1 MVRLSLRLPGRPP
14 PARIYAAAQLPVSR
28 RPKKVFVAEVK
39 PAARL
44 IRIAKHESGEAKNRW
59 GRAMSYV
66 EGRKNIA
73 IIGAGVSGLSCA
85 WLLSQR
91 HKVTLFEAAS
101 RLGGHIHTVDAL
113 VDGRKIAVDTGF
125 IVYNEATYPN
135 LTALFAHIGAP
146 TAPADMTFSVSLD
159 QGGYEYA
166 GSDLRGLLAQP
177 GNVFKPRFWAMLG
190 DLLRFYRHAPRDLPT
205 VGGVTLSAYLDAHHY
220 TEAFRRDHLYPM
232 AAAIWSTPVQKV
244 GDQPAAGFVRFC
256 ENHGLL
262 RLTNRPVWRSCLGGS
277 RTYVEKLIEPFRKN
291 IRLSTPVVAVI
302 RDAVGVEVVETGG
315 EKSRFDHVVLA
326 THADQALALLA
337 DPSDNERRIL
347 GAFRYARNEAVLH
360 RDASLMPR
368 RRAAWA
374 AWNYLADG
382 DDATGPS
389 VTYWMN
395 RLQQLKDAP
404 PLFVTLNPR
413 RQLRPDTV
421 IRRDFYEH
429 PMSDL
434 DGHAAQARLWTL
446 QGGRRTWFCGA
457 HFGAGFHEDGLQAG
471 LAVAEQL
478 GGLRRPWRV
487 ADESGRIFLRP
498 SAASFGAGAQAS

>member
-1 MVRLSLRLPGRPP
+1 
-14 PARIYAAAQLPVSR
+14 
-28 RPKKVFVAEVK
+28 
-39 PAARL
+39 
-44 IRIAKHESGEAKNRW
+44 
-59 GRAMSYV
+59 MSYV

-73 IIGAGVSGLSCA
+73 VIGSGVSGLSCA

-91 HKVTLFEAAS
+91 HKITLFEAAP

-159 QGGYEYA
+159 RGDYEYA

-177 GNVFKPRFWAMLG
+177 GNVLKPRFWAMLG
-190 DLLRFYRHAPRDLPT
+190 DLLRFYRRAPRDLPFM
-205 VGGVTLSAYLDAHHY
+205 GAQTLGAYLDARHY

-232 AAAIWSTPVQKV
+232 AAAIWSTPAQKV
-244 GDQPAAGFVRFC
+244 GDQPAASLIRFC

-277 RTYVEKLIEPFRKN
+277 RTYVEKLIEPFREK
-291 IRLSTPVVAVI
+291 IRLSTPVVTLR
-302 RDAVGVEVVETGG
+302 RDGTGVEVVVAGG

-337 DPSDNERRIL
+337 DPGDDESRIL

-360 RDASLMPR
+360 RDASFMPR

-374 AWNYLADG
+374 AWNYLGDR
-382 DDATGPS
+382 DDASGPS

-395 RLQQLKDAP
+395 RLQQLGDAP
-404 PLFVTLNPR
+404 PLLVTLNPR
-413 RQLRPDTV
+413 RQPRPELA
-421 IRRDFYEH
+421 IHSEFYEH

-434 DGHAAQARLWTL
+434 AAQPAQEKLWTL
-446 QGGRRTWFCGA
+446 QGCRRTWFCGA

-471 LAVAEQL
+471 LAVAEEL
-478 GGLRRPWRV
+478 GGLRRPWSV

-498 SAASFGAGAQAS
+498 AAASIAAGTQGA